1 MKKILTTMMCIMLV
15 LAFTACG
22 GNERKETEPGSLS
35 LSLSTSEN
43 DIEYMQSSDLSV
55 FGLEKAENC
64 SLELNF
70 TENERTD
77 EGSIVSGIGIL
88 SLNGEEYDFYMEDQ
102 ELLCI
107 EVSEENTV
115 YSGILESDINIKN
128 GEEQEISIDFTA
140 SRDFSQAVATVSAD
154 GGYLFFGDVF
164 DDYLEYFNM
173 VLAQM
178 TDEELEKE

>member
-22 GNERKETEPGSLS
+22 GNEMTETEPRNIS
-35 LSLSTSEN
+35 LSLSTAEN
-43 DIEYMQSSDLSV
+43 DIEYMQASDLSV

-64 SLELNF
+64 SLVLDF
-70 TENERTD
+70 TENEKTD
-77 EGSIVSGIGIL
+77 EGFIVSGTGTL
-88 SLNGEEYDFYMEDQ
+88 NLNGEEYDFNIEDQ

-115 YSGILESDINIKN
+115 YSGILDSAISMET

-140 SRDFSQAVATVSAD
+140 DGDFSQAVATVSAD

-178 TDEELEKE
+178 ADEQMEKE

>member
-1 MKKILTTMMCIMLV
+1 MKKILTTMMCTMLV
-15 LAFTACG
+15 LAFAACG
-22 GNERKETEPGSLS
+22 SDERTEKEPGNVS

-43 DIEYMQSSDLSV
+43 DIEYMQASDLSV

-64 SLELNF
+64 SLILAF
-70 TENERTD
+70 AENERTD
-77 EGSIVSGIGIL
+77 EGFIVSGTGIL
-88 SLNGEEYDFYMEDQ
+88 DLNGEEYDFNIKDQ

-115 YSGILESDINIKN
+115 YSGILDSAINIKN
-128 GEEQEISIDFTA
+128 GEEQEISIDCTA
-140 SRDFSQAVATVSAD
+140 NKDFSQAVTTVSAD

>member
-22 GNERKETEPGSLS
+22 GNEMTETEPRNIS
-35 LSLSTSEN
+35 LSLSTAEN
-43 DIEYMQSSDLSV
+43 DIEYMQASDLSV

-64 SLELNF
+64 RLELNF

-77 EGSIVSGIGIL
+77 EGFIVSGIGIL

-140 SRDFSQAVATVSAD
+140 SRDFSQAVATVSAE

-178 TDEELEKE
+178 TDEGLEKE

>member
-22 GNERKETEPGSLS
+22 GNEMTETEPRNIS
-35 LSLSTSEN
+35 LSLSTAEN
-43 DIEYMQSSDLSV
+43 DIEYMQASDLSV

-64 SLELNF
+64 SLILVFNK
-70 TENERTD
+70 NERTD
-77 EGSIVSGIGIL
+77 EGFIVSGIGIL
-88 SLNGEEYDFYMEDQ
+88 SLNGEEYDFNIEDQ
-102 ELLCI
+102 ELLRI

-115 YSGILESDINIKN
+115 YSGILDSAINIKN

-140 SRDFSQAVATVSAD
+140 NKDFSQAVTTVSAD

-164 DDYLEYFNM
+164 GDYLEYFNM

>member
-22 GNERKETEPGSLS
+22 GNERAEIEPQDIG
-35 LSLSTSEN
+35 LSLSTAES
-43 DIEYMQSSDLSV
+43 DVEYMQASNLSV

-64 SLELNF
+64 ELSLDF
-70 TENERTD
+70 TDNEKTD
-77 EGSIVSGIGIL
+77 EGFTVSGTGKL
-88 SLNGEEYDFYMEDQ
+88 NLNGKEYIFNVEDQ
-102 ELLCI
+102 ELICI

-115 YSGILESDINIKN
+115 YSGILDSSISMEN

-140 SRDFSQAVATVSAD
+140 DRDFSQAVATVSSD

-173 VLAQM
+173 VLTQM
-178 TDEELEKE
+178 AGE

>member
-22 GNERKETEPGSLS
+22 GNERAETEPQDIS
-35 LSLSTSEN
+35 LSLSTDEN

-64 SLELNF
+64 NLILDF
-70 TENERTD
+70 TENERT
-77 EGSIVSGIGIL
+77 EESFIVSGIGIL
-88 SLNGEEYDFYMEDQ
+88 DLNGEEYDFDFEDQ
-102 ELLCI
+102 DLLCI

-115 YSGILESDINIKN
+115 YSGILDSAISMKN
-128 GEEQEISIDFTA
+128 GEKQEISIDFTA
-140 SRDFSQAVATVSAD
+140 NRDFSQAVATVSAD

-173 VLAQM
+173 VLTQM
-178 TDEELEKE
+178 ADEGLEKE